1 MNRPLL
7 LIVLLLSGLVSYAQ
21 GDFEKRDFAT
31 KNGHTLPYRIL
42 FPKNY
47 DQPAV
52 GKKSNYPIV
61 LVLHGSG
68 ERGTDNEKQLTHGSK
83 LFLAEDS
90 RTNFP
95 AFVVFPQCP
104 EDMAWSSIRLN
115 RTKMPVE
122 FESGYAD
129 TLTWTLQACYD
140 LIAQLQKEER
150 VDKNRIYITGLSMGG
165 FGTFE
170 AIARKP
176 KLFAAALPICG
187 GGDTT
192 YCANYARRLP
202 IWVFH
207 GAVDAVVPPDLSRQM
222 VAKLKTLGANVTY
235 TEYPGVNHNSWDNA
249 FAEPQF
255 LPWMFAQDKK
265 KKR

>member
-1 MNRPLL
+1 MNRLL
-7 LIVLLLSGLVSYAQ
+7 LLTALLLSGLVAVAQ
-21 GDFEKRDFAT
+21 GDFEKRDFGT

-42 FPKNY
+42 FPKDY
-47 DQPAV
+47 DQPV
-52 GKKSNYPIV
+52 TGKAPKYPLV

-83 LFLAEDS
+83 LFLNEDN
-90 RTNFP
+90 RTSFP

-104 EDMAWSSIRLN
+104 EPMAWSSIGLN
-115 RTKMPVE
+115 RTKMPVQL
-122 FESGYAD
+122 ESGYAD

-140 LIAQLQKEER
+140 LIAQLQRDER
-150 VDKNRIYITGLSMGG
+150 VDKNRIYIAGLSMGG

-176 KLFAAALPICG
+176 KLFAAAAPICG
-187 GGDTT
+187 GGDST
-192 YCANYARRLP
+192 YCEKYARYVPL
-202 IWVFH
+202 WVFH
-207 GAVDAVVPPDLSRQM
+207 GAVDAVVPVTMSQQL
-222 VAKLKTLGANVTY
+222 VAKLKLLGANVTY

-255 LPWMFAQDKK
+255 LPWLFAQNKK

>member
-7 LIVLLLSGLVSYAQ
+7 LIVLLFSGLVSYAQ

-42 FPKNY
+42 FPKDY
-47 DQPAV
+47 DQPV
-52 GKKSNYPIV
+52 SGKAPKYPLV
-61 LVLHGSG
+61 LMLHGSG

-83 LFLAEDS
+83 LFLDEAN
-90 RTNFP
+90 RANFP
-95 AFVVFPQCP
+95 ALVVFPQCP
-104 EDMAWSSIRLN
+104 EDMAWSSIRLHPA
-115 RTKMPVE
+115 KMPIA

-129 TLTWTLQACYD
+129 TLTWTMQACYD
-140 LIAQLQKEER
+140 LIAQLQNDER
-150 VDKNRIYITGLSMGG
+150 VDKNRIYIMGLSMGG
-165 FGTFE
+165 IGTFE

-176 KLFAAALPICG
+176 KLFAAAAPICG

-192 YCANYARRLP
+192 FCANYAQRVPL
-202 IWVFH
+202 WVFH
-207 GAVDAVVPPDLSRQM
+207 GAVDAVVPPELSRQM

-249 FAEPQF
+249 FVEPQF
-255 LPWMFAQDKK
+255 LPWLFAQNK
-265 KKR
+265 KKRK